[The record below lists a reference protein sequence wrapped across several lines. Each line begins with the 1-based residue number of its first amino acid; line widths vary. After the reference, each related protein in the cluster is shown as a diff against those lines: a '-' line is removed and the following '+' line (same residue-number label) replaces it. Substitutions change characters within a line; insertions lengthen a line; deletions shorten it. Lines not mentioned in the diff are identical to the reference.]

1 MTEQTITLTDAQLR
15 DLVTN
20 TVHATLTSIGIEVTD
35 PITMQKDFAWLRG
48 WRESA
53 EEVKSKGILAL
64 VTLAVTGLAGAVL
77 LAIRGTGA
85 H

>member
-1 MTEQTITLTDAQLR
+1 MTEQTITLTETQLR
-15 DLVTN
+15 ELVTE
-20 TVHATLTSIGIEVTD
+20 TVHATLTSIGIEVSD
-35 PITMQKDFAWLRG
+35 PFTMQKDFVWLRG
-48 WRESA
+48 WRESS
-53 EEVKSKGILAL
+53 EEVKSKSLLAL